1 MLKQN
6 SRTFRLIVTVFFL
19 CSAPGAFS
27 QSPTPAPTPREAR
40 KTFTL
45 QIEVTAGDPPNSID
59 RAAVRVRSEEGGAS
73 FTKEIKTNRQGVASV
88 SQVPKGK
95 LVIQVVAKR
104 WDTFGDEYTLTED
117 NQTIRITLKKSGAP

>member
-6 SRTFRLIVTVFFL
+6 SRTFMLIVIALFL

-27 QSPTPAPTPREAR
+27 QSPTPTPTPREAR

-45 QIEVTAGDPPNSID
+45 QIEVTAGDPPDKID
-59 RAAVRVRSEEGGAS
+59 RAAVRVRSEEDGARFS
-73 FTKEIKTNRQGVASV
+73 RETKTNKQGVASV
-88 SQVPKGK
+88 SQVPRGK

-104 WDTFGDEYTLTED
+104 CDTFGDEYTLTED
-117 NQTIRITLKKSGAP
+117 NQTIKITLKKWRAP